1 MQKKLLFIVNPRA
14 GKTKSRTPL
23 FEALAAYCAA
33 GYLVNVQYTGAAGD
47 AARIA
52 RELGAQY
59 DMVVCHGGDGT
70 LSETVNGVMM
80 VDAAQ
85 RPCVGYLPGGSTND
99 FAASLRISSDLPEA
113 ARQALL
119 HGTRMLDVGQFND
132 RRFVYVA
139 AFGAFTR
146 TSYRVH
152 QDLKNM
158 LGHTA
163 YLLDGVKDLDTLR
176 SYAVRITADG
186 EVLDGEYLFGAVANT
201 TSIAG
206 LVKLDQTLTQPDD
219 GAFELLLIRAP
230 RTAAQLQSLVR
241 AMLLQEYDSDA
252 IIFRHI
258 SNVTVEPE
266 GELPWALDGEYAP
279 SAPRVEIFVEKQA
292 LCMMI

>member
-1 MQKKLLFIVNPRA
+1 MHKTLLFIVNPRA
-14 GKTKSRTPL
+14 GKTKSKTPL
-23 FEALAAYCAA
+23 FEAIATYCAE
-33 GYLVNVQYTGAAGD
+33 GYLVNVQRTTAHGD
-47 AARIA
+47 AERIA

-70 LSETVNGVMM
+70 LSETVNGAMAVEP
-80 VDAAQ
+80 AL

-99 FAASLRISSDLPEA
+99 FAASLHISHEPVEA
-113 ARQALL
+113 AREALS
-119 HGTRMLDVGQFND
+119 HAPRMLDVGRFND

-176 SYAVRITADG
+176 SYAVHITADG
-186 EVLDGEYLFGAVANT
+186 EELGGEYLFGAVANT

-206 LVKLDQTLTQPDD
+206 LVKLDATLTKPDD

-230 RTAAQLQSLVR
+230 RTAAQLQSLLR
-241 AMLLQEYDSDA
+241 SLLLQEYDSDA
-252 IIFRHI
+252 IVFRHV
-258 SNVTVEPE
+258 SHVTVEPE
-266 GELPWALDGEYAP
+266 GELPWALDGEYAK
-279 SAPRVEIFVEKQA
+279 SSPRVEIAVEKQA
-292 LCMMI
+292 LCMQI

>member
-1 MQKKLLFIVNPRA
+1 MQKTLLFIVNPRA
-14 GKTKSRTPL
+14 GKTKSKTPL
-23 FEALAAYCAA
+23 FEAIAAYCAA
-33 GYLVNVQYTGAAGD
+33 GYLVNVQRTAAPGD
-47 AARIA
+47 AERLA
-52 RELGAQY
+52 REHGAQY

-70 LSETVNGVMM
+70 LSETVNGAMA
-80 VDAAQ
+80 VDSSQ

-99 FAASLRISSDLPEA
+99 FAASLHISHDPPVA
-113 ARQALL
+113 AREALSHEPRL
-119 HGTRMLDVGQFND
+119 LDVGQFND

-176 SYAVRITADG
+176 SYSVRITADG

-206 LVKLDQTLTQPDD
+206 LVKLDRTLTEPDD

-230 RTAAQLQSLVR
+230 RTAAQLQSLLR
-241 AMLLQEYDSDA
+241 SLLLQEYDSDA
-252 IIFRHI
+252 IVFRHV
-258 SNVTVEPE
+258 SRVTVEPA

-279 SAPRVEIFVEKQA
+279 SSPRVEIAVEKQA
-292 LCMMI
+292 LCMQI